1 MITVNSKVIA
11 DQVQEADV
19 MFLTSHV
26 FHWVQSERLR
36 MAMWFTI
43 RFLVASFQP
52 ILSLITGKRS
62 VFRIHGR
69 FVVRMYTKCLDVL
82 IIR

>member
-1 MITVNSKVIA
+1 MAIA
-11 DQVQEADV
+11 DRVQKADV

-26 FHWVQSERLR
+26 FHRVQSERLR

-52 ILSLITGKRS
+52 ILSLPGNVQYLGSMVGLWLGCTRS
-62 VFRIHGR
+62 ALTF
-69 FVVRMYTKCLDVL
+69 
-82 IIR
+82 

>member
-1 MITVNSKVIA
+1 VVYHKIPSRIVPANP
-11 DQVQEADV
+11 E
-19 MFLTSHV
+19 L
-26 FHWVQSERLR
+26 
-36 MAMWFTI
+36 
-43 RFLVASFQP
+43 
-52 ILSLITGKRS
+52 TGKRS